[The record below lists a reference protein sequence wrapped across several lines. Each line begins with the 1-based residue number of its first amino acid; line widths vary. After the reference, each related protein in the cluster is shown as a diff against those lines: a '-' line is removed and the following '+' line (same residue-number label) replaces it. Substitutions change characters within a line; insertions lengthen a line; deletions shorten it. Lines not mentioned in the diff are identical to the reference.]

1 MYDFGI
7 IGGDIRQMYIAEYL
21 ADAGY
26 SVFCYGV
33 ENMDKNNAK
42 NMEEVFEKS
51 EMVIAPVPY
60 SKDGKNLFLR
70 NSYKRIENW
79 QFASMIPEKKIV
91 FSGAVGK
98 DILRIIR
105 EKKGVCHDLLCDDE
119 VEKYNSIATAEG
131 TLAEVIMSH
140 PGFIYGSRCLI
151 VGYGKCGKTI
161 ADRVAALGASVTVC
175 ARRVEIRIEAMT
187 KGYKAIDFSQL
198 SNNIEDFEYIFN
210 TVPVMVL
217 DEKVISNVREN
228 AMIIDIASVPGG
240 ADRAAIEKYGVNY
253 KHCLGLPGKYCP
265 AALARIYV
273 KQILDS
279 INKI

>member
-1 MYDFGI
+1 
-7 IGGDIRQMYIAEYL
+7 
-21 ADAGY
+21 
-26 SVFCYGV
+26 
-33 ENMDKNNAK
+33 
-42 NMEEVFEKS
+42 
-51 EMVIAPVPY
+51 
-60 SKDGKNLFLR
+60 
-70 NSYKRIENW
+70 
-79 QFASMIPEKKIV
+79 
-91 FSGAVGK
+91 
-98 DILRIIR
+98 
-105 EKKGVCHDLLCDDE
+105 
-119 VEKYNSIATAEG
+119 
-131 TLAEVIMSH
+131 
-140 PGFIYGSRCLI
+140 
-151 VGYGKCGKTI
+151 
-161 ADRVAALGASVTVC
+161 
-175 ARRVEIRIEAMT
+175 MT